1 MHCTITSI
9 CGAEKLKINK
19 CLQAQWQAE
28 AWQMSYLHGSWYA
41 HKGSSVAHA
50 AAGDGKPR
58 EHSDVHGAEDAEW
71 DFEEQLAA
79 QEEWETEQHEL
90 AMRMQACSVY

>member
-1 MHCTITSI
+1 MITSI

-19 CLQAQWQAE
+19 CSVLQAQWQAQ
-28 AWQMSYLHGSWYA
+28 AWQQMSYLQGSWYA
-41 HKGSSVAHA
+41 RKGSSVAHA

-58 EHSDVHGAEDAEW
+58 EHSDVHGAEDAER

-79 QEEWETEQHEL
+79 QEEWEIEQLEL